1 MTQDEAA
8 KKAGITQGFISL
20 ILTGQRRPDWDVAKT
35 LAELTKTEVALWMEG
50 DETEKRDALRAA

>member
-8 KKAGITQGFISL
+8 KRAGVTQGFISL
-20 ILTGQRRPDWDVAKT
+20 ILTGKRRNYDVAKA

-50 DETEKRDALRAA
+50 DETEKREALRAA

>member
-8 KKAGITQGFISL
+8 KKAGVTQGFISL
-20 ILTGQRRPDWDVAKT
+20 ILTGKRRNYDVAKL

-50 DETEKRDALRAA
+50 DEREKRDALRAA

>member
-8 KKAGITQGFISL
+8 KRAGVTQGFISL
-20 ILTGQRRPDWDVAKT
+20 ILTGKRRNYDVAKA

-50 DETEKRDALRAA
+50 DETEKREALRSA